1 MKFKFTKNTKNVLKY
16 LGIIILTL
24 VPIIIIMRSLN
35 WQSKFLNKMI
45 LREGY
50 LDFNRTNTDT
60 DTDTDDDDNNL
71 CKTKKKR
78 KKVKDIKNLLGM
90 DDSSGILSPLFD
102 KCTDSN
108 GNIKENLSDDDECIG
123 AYNELC
129 EQFYENSRIEK
140 IILDDSMMSFN

>member
-1 MKFKFTKNTKNVLKY
+1 MKYKFTKNTKNVLKY

-45 LREGY
+45 LREGF
-50 LDFNRTNTDT
+50 LMSAGKTDT
-60 DTDTDDDDNNL
+60 DDTDDDNNL
-71 CKTKKKR
+71 CKTKKKG

-90 DDSSGILSPLFD
+90 DDSSGLLSPLFD

-108 GNIKENLSDDDECIG
+108 GNIKENLSDDEECID

-129 EQFYENSRIEK
+129 EQFYENYRIEK